1 VRLTVAKQPV
11 NVVVFD
17 DGDQHL
23 SQIDAQ
29 IRREFLCHLLV
40 EGLFGFIRAA
50 DTHDQV
56 HHEAIRVAR
65 LILQTTRFMFA
76 DDLTAIATRKSHR
89 LNHRGVNP
97 VADSFDVLG

>member
-1 VRLTVAKQPV
+1 MRLTVAKQPG

-17 DGDQHL
+17 DGNQHL

-29 IRREFLCHLLV
+29 IRREFLRHLLV
-40 EGLFGFIRAA
+40 EGLFGFMRAA

-56 HHEAIRVAR
+56 HHEGIRVAR

-76 DDLTAIATRKSHR
+76 DDLIAIATRRFHR
-89 LNHRGVNP
+89 LNHRRVNP
-97 VADSFDVLG
+97 IADSIDVLG